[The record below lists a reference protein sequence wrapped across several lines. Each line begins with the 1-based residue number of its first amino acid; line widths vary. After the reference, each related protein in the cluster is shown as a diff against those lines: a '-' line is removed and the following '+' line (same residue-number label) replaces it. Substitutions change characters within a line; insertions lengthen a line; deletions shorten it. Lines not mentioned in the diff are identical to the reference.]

1 MRSLLSLALLVVCSL
16 GAMHEARAAS
26 TYVSFQPQVRGMGCL
41 QPRTRAMI
49 SHLTSRIGPIEITS
63 TCGGRH
69 AHNSQ
74 HYRGAAVDFRPRTA
88 SVAAT
93 LSVLRSMPEVG
104 GIGSYSGGLIHADI
118 GQRRM
123 AWYGR
128 MRRHLAQRHF
138 HARYASAQRYRRAGS
153 V

>member
-1 MRSLLSLALLVVCSL
+1 MRSLLSLALLVVCAL
-16 GAMHEARAAS
+16 GTVPGAQAATS
-26 TYVSFQPQVRGMGCL
+26 YVSFQPQVRGMGCL

-49 SHLTSRIGPIEITS
+49 AHLTSRVGPIQITS

-69 AHNSQ
+69 AHNSE
-74 HYRGAAVDFRPRTA
+74 HYRGAAVDFRPKA
-88 SVAAT
+88 KSVAAT
-93 LSVLRSMPEVG
+93 LAVLRQMPEVG

-128 MRRHLAQRHF
+128 ARQHLARGHF
-138 HARYASAQRYRRAGS
+138 RARYASAQRYRRGNG
-153 V
+153 